1 MSLIDNALSA
11 ASSTLT
17 SQLGQ
22 FSITGA
28 DHKAPAYQLLIDG
41 KDVSATIRPRLGG
54 MTITDNRG
62 FDADT
67 IDIELDDSDGQLAMP
82 RRGARMRALIGWQ
95 GQPLVDKGEFTIDE
109 VEHTGTPDKLTI
121 RGKSADLRGSLNK
134 LRQTSYHQQTVGSI
148 VDTIAQRHGLTPACA
163 ERFKGMLIDH
173 IDQQNESDPAFL
185 TRLAG
190 QCGALTTIKS
200 GRLLFIGQGK
210 GLTASGKPLPSV
222 TITRQ
227 DGDQHQFSVA
237 DRDAYTGVIAYWQD
251 NKAAEKKKI
260 EVKRKR
266 KTKPKEER
274 PLPPGVVVN
283 KKENELLIGDSEN
296 VKELRHVYASQSNAM
311 RAARAEWEKLQRGVA
326 EFQITLAKGRPE
338 LYPEQPTTVRGFKP
352 QIDEADWLLTQVVH
366 DLSVRG
372 HRPRGEGRPVR
383 SPPISPA
390 PESRARLAACFPAA
404 ARSAPA
410 RSAPPVGAGNRRP
423 RPRSRPP
430 P

>member
-1 MSLIDNALSA
+1 MGAFDLFGTRLAENLGI
-11 ASSTLT
+11 T
-17 SQLGQ
+17 SQLYALRQ
-22 FSITGA
+22 Q
-28 DHKAPAYQLLIDG
+28 HPAPAYQVRVDG
-41 KDVSATIRPRLGG
+41 SDISDSLRPRLMH

-62 FDADT
+62 FSADT
-67 IDIELDDSDGQLAMP
+67 IEIALDDSDGKLAMP
-82 RRGARMRALIGWQ
+82 RRGATLQASIGWQ
-95 GQPLVDKGEFTIDE
+95 GGPLVDKGTFKIDE
-109 VEHTGTPDKLTI
+109 VEHGGAPDVLTI
-121 RGKSADLRGSLNK
+121 RGKSADLRGGMNK
-134 LRQTSYHQQTVGSI
+134 LRERSWHFETIGAIVEQLAARYGLIPSVG
-148 VDTIAQRHGLTPACA
+148 DA
-163 ERFKGMLIDH
+163 FKGMVIDH
-173 IDQQNESDPAFL
+173 IDQTNESDLAFL
-185 TRLAG
+185 TRLATE
-190 QCGALTTIKS
+190 QDAIATVKS
-200 GRLLFIGQGK
+200 GRLMFIKAGNAS
-210 GLTASGKPLPSV
+210 TASGKPLPAI

-283 KKENELLIGDSEN
+283 KKENELLVGDSEN

-366 DLSVRG
+366 DLTDQG
-372 HRPRGEGRPVR
+372 YTN
-383 SPPISPA
+383 
-390 PESRARLAACFPAA
+390 RLQLEVKLAELPK
-404 ARSAPA
+404 
-410 RSAPPVGAGNRRP
+410 
-423 RPRSRPP
+423 
-430 P
+430 